1 MASKS
6 TIAVSPQTR
15 LRLKKLAAILN
26 QTQGDIVEQA
36 LNDYEIKIIHSLNPS
51 GNSSASDDFVEK
63 ILQDA
68 TQEVWNADPI
78 HKELQ
83 LKLKSSPDT
92 IDDYII
98 QTWESDIEE

>member
-51 GNSSASDDFVEK
+51 REM
-63 ILQDA
+63 
-68 TQEVWNADPI
+68 
-78 HKELQ
+78 
-83 LKLKSSPDT
+83 SPDSKT
-92 IDDYII
+92 EFFLKNI
-98 QTWESDIEE
+98 TRCHSRSMER